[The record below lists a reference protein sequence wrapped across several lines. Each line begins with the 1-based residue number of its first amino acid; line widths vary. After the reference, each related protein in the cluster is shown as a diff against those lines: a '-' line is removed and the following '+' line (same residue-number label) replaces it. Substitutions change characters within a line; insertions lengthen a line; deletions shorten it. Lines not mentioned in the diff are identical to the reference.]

1 MRDRVFYA
9 ANFMIPPNK
18 IIAFR
23 LILWLAILFCFLVQ
37 SGFAQVH
44 VNLSG
49 IIRDAD
55 TGEMLAQAHV
65 AMMGTGKG
73 TLSDANGRF
82 EIRGLTAG
90 FYDVQVRHIG
100 YETFTE
106 TDVQIREGETTFLG
120 FRLQPTPIELPSV
133 TVSTLPP
140 DISRGPS
147 VTVLQST
154 EIIRQGAAD
163 AADALKQ
170 VPGVTVYEEGGRGGR
185 KTVSIRGCR
194 PDQIA
199 VEVDDIPMNAASGGA
214 VDLSQFP
221 SDQIER
227 IEIIRG
233 GASTLSGSGALGGV
247 IRITTRMPAQ
257 AEKSPA
263 FKLTTLGGSF
273 GYGEGRAQMR
283 IPTPGPTFEIY
294 ARHSRSKGN
303 FSYEDNGEEKERI
316 NNHSRRSMGQLSAT
330 WQFANQW
337 QWQSQFNMDSRE
349 RGSPGLISQA
359 PTPEATIK
367 DEPLRVS
374 SQLNWRR
381 SPFRMTLSNYYSF
394 QNREYHSPRLQYD
407 SQEDETYYHAPVW
420 TEDINRQWGG
430 FLTGSFT
437 NDKYRF
443 PVSQVTAGLH
453 FRRDEYRGTDRLNDG
468 QLSSRSLGYV
478 CRNALSGVGTTHI
491 LPGQKQFLQLT
502 AQGRIDAVEQT
513 ELEHETHT
521 TGRIHFAITP
531 LKESRWN
538 LIFSGSY
545 GSSYQMPSFVSLFL
559 VESEFAM
566 GNRHLKPERGR
577 DGDVGFLLRH
587 HHKRGDRLP
596 SFECSVSAFWNR
608 IEDMIVWR
616 RNFRG
621 QYWPDNLAI
630 GEIKGVEFSGNIS
643 IFEDR
648 LLVRGHTTLQQP
660 LNKTP
665 EPHFMNKVL
674 PLQPQ
679 AQGGASVEARV
690 RNFEWSFGA
699 RMMGRRYTTEDNTDP
714 LSTAQRDL
722 KPFTVF
728 DLSLGWNKK
737 LSLAKFAIRWRV
749 SNILNKDYMIIERS
763 PMPGRNYELQ
773 LSIEK

>member
-1 MRDRVFYA
+1 MRDRFFYA
-9 ANFMIPPNK
+9 PNFMIPPNK
-18 IIAFR
+18 IITFR
-23 LILWLAILFCFLVQ
+23 LPVWLAMLFCLFIAD
-37 SGFAQVH
+37 SIAQVH

-49 IIRDAD
+49 FIRDID

-65 AMMGTGKG
+65 AVTGTGKG
-73 TLSDANGRF
+73 TLSDADGRF

-90 FYDVQVRHIG
+90 FYDVQIRHIG
-100 YETFTE
+100 YEIFTE
-106 TDVQIREGETTFLG
+106 TDVQIREGETTFISIHL
-120 FRLQPTPIELPSV
+120 LPTPIPLSPV

-140 DISRGPS
+140 DMSRGPS
-147 VTVLQST
+147 VTVLQSN

-247 IRITTRMPAQ
+247 IRISTRAPTQ
-257 AEKSPA
+257 NEDSPA
-263 FKLTTLGGSF
+263 FKLTTLGGSY
-273 GYGEGRAQMR
+273 GYGEGRAQMQ

-294 ARHSRSKGN
+294 ARHNRSKGN
-303 FSYEDNGEEKERI
+303 FSYEDNGEKKERT
-316 NNHSRRSMGQLSAT
+316 NNHSLRSLGQLSAT
-330 WQFANQW
+330 WPFANQW
-337 QWQSQFNMDSRE
+337 QWQSQFSMDSRE

-359 PTPEATIK
+359 PTPEATMK

-381 SPFRMTLSNYYSF
+381 FPFRMTLSNYYAT

-430 FLTGSFT
+430 FLTGSFA
-437 NDKYRF
+437 NDKRCF
-443 PVSQVTAGLH
+443 LLSQVTAGLH
-453 FRRDEYRGTDRLNDG
+453 FRRDEYKGTDRLNDG

-478 CRNALSGVGTTHI
+478 FRNALSGVGTI
-491 LPGQKQFLQLT
+491 QISPKRYFQLT

-513 ELEHETHT
+513 ELEHETHA

-545 GSSYQMPSFVSLFL
+545 GSSYQLPSFVSLFL

-566 GNRHLKPERGR
+566 GNKELKPERGR
-577 DGDVGFLLRH
+577 DGDVGISLRH
-587 HHKRGDRLP
+587 HP
-596 SFECSVSAFWNR
+596 FECSVSAFWNR

-630 GEIKGVEFSGNIS
+630 GEIKGVEFSGNVS
-643 IFEDR
+643 LFEDK
-648 LLVRGHTTLQQP
+648 LLFRGHATLQQP

-665 EPHFMNKVL
+665 EPHLMNKIL

-679 AQGGASVEARV
+679 AQGGASVETCV
-690 RNFEWSFGA
+690 RNFEGSFGA

-737 LSLAKFAIRWRV
+737 LPSAKFAIRGRV
-749 SNILNKDYMIIERS
+749 SNLLNEHYMIIERS